1 MLEKDKYI
9 LVLGSKP
16 NSKIPRIEVSNIYA
30 ANGASEVGTY
40 YKKFYPK
47 SKLISIVG
55 RKEFEKNMEV
65 QRRVLDSKPEELI
78 SRSGKIN
85 ITNYNLPNTAKF
97 SFFTNYRALFFQSFF
112 FKKNILDVLIK
123 ETYYEKEIMNKIK
136 HMYRC
141 FRYGILTGVS
151 TGFFS
156 ILYALKKHPESII
169 LISGIGMSKGTHIYN
184 DNNRYDKR
192 SIVDRKLILSLK
204 KKYLSRLITTDID
217 FAKNAEIQIWNDE
230 TINEK

>member
-16 NSKIPRIEVSNIYA
+16 NSKIPLIEVSNIYA
-30 ANGASEVGTY
+30 ANGASEIGTY

-55 RKEFEKNMEV
+55 VKEFEKNIEV
-65 QRRVLDSKPEELI
+65 QRRVLGSKPEELI

-85 ITNYNLPNTAKF
+85 ISNYNLPNTTQY

-123 ETYYEKEIMNKIK
+123 ETYYEKEIMSKIK

-156 ILYALKKHPESII
+156 ILYALKKHPESKIV
-169 LISGIGMSKGTHIYN
+169 ISGIGMSKGTHLYN
-184 DNNRYDKR
+184 NNNRYDKR

-217 FAKNAEIQIWNDE
+217 FAKNAEIQTWNKE

>member
-16 NSKIPRIEVSNIYA
+16 HSKIPLIEISNIYA
-30 ANGASEVGTY
+30 ANGASEIGTY
-40 YKKFYPK
+40 YKKFFPK

-55 RKEFEKNMEV
+55 GKEFDKNIEV
-65 QRRVLDSKPEELI
+65 QRRVLESKPEELI

-85 ITNYNLPNTAKF
+85 ISDYNLPDTMKY
-97 SFFTNYRALFFQSFF
+97 SFFSNYRALIFQSFF

-123 ETYYEKEIMNKIK
+123 ETYYEKEVVSKIR

-141 FRYGILTGVS
+141 FRFGILTGVS

-156 ILYALKKHPESII
+156 ILYALKKHPESQII
-169 LISGIGMSKGTHIYN
+169 ISGIGMSKGTHLYN
-184 DNNRYDKR
+184 KNNRYDKR
-192 SIVDRKLILSLK
+192 SIVDRKLILCLK
-204 KKYLSRLITTDID
+204 KKYLSRLITTDTD
-217 FAKNAEIQIWNDE
+217 FAKNAGIQIWNKE
-230 TINEK
+230 IISEK